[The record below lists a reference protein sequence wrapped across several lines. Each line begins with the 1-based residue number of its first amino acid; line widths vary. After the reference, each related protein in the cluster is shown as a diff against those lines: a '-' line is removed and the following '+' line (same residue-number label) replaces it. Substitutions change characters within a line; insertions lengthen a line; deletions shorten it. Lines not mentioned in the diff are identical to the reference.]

1 MGLCEISS
9 VYFLV
14 DLICGLFL
22 SLAATIGRHNRSG
35 RIRIF
40 SIVRADGNI
49 HVYRWTKMRCKYIL
63 MEDYYRIRIFRFDKK
78 RHYCIHP
85 AVMCL
90 RWMANNH
97 RISFALF
104 QSPTNQGLGVHMDGQ

>member
-49 HVYRWTKMRCKYIL
+49 HVYTWPRMHCFPFLQLQINT
-63 MEDYYRIRIFRFDKK
+63 
-78 RHYCIHP
+78 
-85 AVMCL
+85 
-90 RWMANNH
+90 
-97 RISFALF
+97 S
-104 QSPTNQGLGVHMDGQ
+104 

>member
-49 HVYRWTKMRCKYIL
+49 HVYRWPRMRCFPFLQLQINTY
-63 MEDYYRIRIFRFDKK
+63 
-78 RHYCIHP
+78 
-85 AVMCL
+85 
-90 RWMANNH
+90 
-97 RISFALF
+97 
-104 QSPTNQGLGVHMDGQ
+104 